1 MDQLF
6 VNNVPDVLSWGNY
19 QHQNLTDPRLYKKH
33 TLTITV
39 NDGDENYQEILND
52 LALATA
58 SARLPKQYLEI
69 WRRAALEEQPCSQQ
83 DREIIARALKRG
95 ISESGADWIARPPGM
110 NIEAFK
116 DYVAEVLHY
125 WVRVSTSGR
134 EV

>member
-19 QHQNLTDPRLYKKH
+19 QSDNFTDPRRYKRR

-39 NDGDENYQEILND
+39 HPGEENYQEILND
-52 LALATA
+52 LALAIA
-58 SARLPKQYLEI
+58 SARLSEQFLEI
-69 WRRAALEEQPCSQQ
+69 WRLAAFGEHPCSQQ

-95 ISESGADWIARPPGM
+95 ISESGSDWMVGPPVM

-116 DYVAEVLHY
+116 GHVAE
-125 WVRVSTSGR
+125 
-134 EV
+134 EK